1 MTIPVKGKQ
10 KEVRQVALA
19 SRLLQNVGGRDLDK
33 VVKLPGTSE
42 FQLVQEINVC
52 FPGGEN
58 RRVRVLIDT
67 GASVNLVR
75 KGLFPESDFI
85 PDKNPMQ
92 LSTANGQLL
101 DGGQCTIKLRMTFGQ
116 DNGRIVQPWR
126 VWGEFY
132 EADTR
137 ADMILS
143 YPWLGA
149 NHLAVIPEYGCLA
162 LRTSGFRFLPIHSCP
177 EFDKGPEEEE
187 SQEIETGRGAR
198 VGCTPPLKKKC
209 RNSKGLDWCGG
220 EAAAQEVRA
229 CQILAETD
237 DLHYMLEADLAHPLA
252 SLPFSAPCEHLEEPL
267 GISERR
273 IVAQNLEVFDVKE
286 IAGVV
291 AADGLVQ
298 GDLAA
303 MLRQKLLEDYKDTVF
318 RPSIYADPPE
328 RFPGAH
334 HEIKLKPGAQ
344 PHYQS
349 PFPMAGERRAAM
361 EKVAKDWVAVGKVER
376 PTRFEGWAAATFPI
390 LKKNGDWRGLSD
402 ERGLNSRVVKDNYP
416 LPSIEGILE
425 RQGRRKM
432 FSVLDLKDAFS
443 QVSLTPACRHLTTI
457 HTPLGLMQWKCLPQG
472 YCNSPPFFQ
481 RVMDTVYF
489 PVRDIVDNYIDDGIL
504 GTDFEGSEEDEL
516 RHHDIQTRKVLDVLA
531 AKFLVLD
538 PENRHFFARRVEFC
552 GHILENGTRRP
563 SPGKLRNVELW
574 PLPETITELRA
585 FLGFANYYHVYIPRF
600 AFLAAPL
607 MEKLKVGRIDGKKGS
622 KKKVEY
628 GPSDRLAF
636 EELKKAML
644 SGLAL
649 QVVNPDRPFIL
660 RVDASSGAIGAA
672 LEQLPENGPVTRE
685 GALSGQTV
693 PVAFMSRKLTPGQA
707 TKWPTREK
715 EAYAI
720 VCALE
725 KWASWIGLQEVLVLT
740 DHKSLENWTTEVLD
754 SPTGPSGRQARWHLK
769 LSRFNVAVGYVAG
782 KDNGVADILSRW
794 AYPAGSALKDVSIH
808 GSVEDDEAMM
818 AIIQKEKE
826 EERQCAVLDLK
837 WPAGLRRKSWKSGQ
851 QLAVVEVRKP
861 RVLDLF
867 CGGGSWS
874 NYFRKLGFEVHS
886 LDFDPKFRPTICA
899 DILEWDM
906 QQFPPGFFDVVVA
919 SPPCEEF
926 SFAKTRSPRD
936 LAKGDRLVLRA
947 LQIVEYLQP
956 SVWML
961 ENPRALLVHRP
972 YMQGIPFV
980 DIDYCMFSDWGYRKR
995 TRIWGSACIASL
1007 KSRLCDGSCG
1017 HVVEEYPGGPKRH
1030 EVWLGGRGPQVSW
1043 KDKIRIPERAVAY
1056 LCGGVGI
1063 RRRRRH
1069 KVAVVGQ
1076 GEQKS
1081 QGSPKPGASEAAP
1094 PAGAAKFAFKSPPPG
1109 ARRFRNTPPPPPA
1122 PVKEE
1127 EDDSPALGP
1136 DEGEPAP
1143 PEFGSPL
1150 SSLTPSER
1158 SWEEES
1164 VKDED
1169 VEVKLEEE
1177 SADLPEEPSVSVF
1190 DEDWAFWYRQSKW
1203 WSKPWRIVQRQ
1214 GGDWPKG
1221 FQLHENR
1228 LFFGG
1233 KLCVPWGLTGRVVRA
1248 HHEAVGHIGAQRLW
1262 AQMSR
1267 FYEWADV
1274 ARARFF
1280 SRRVQSQCELC
1291 QACEHPHHPL
1301 HMPIEPTPVP
1311 PRLMD
1316 NVCID
1321 VFVMPAV
1328 KVGSESFDCF
1338 VACVDRLSGWIVA
1351 FPATKLG
1358 LSADKVAREMFARAW
1373 DLFGVPRVVS
1383 SDQGP
1388 QFASAWWHTLCGCL
1402 GIRQAFGHAYHHQAN
1417 GRAEVAGKELQ
1428 RKLRLLHGQGGGS
1441 NWVELLPVALRH
1453 IHDTPGVT
1461 GLSPY
1466 EIITGRHRNMVGVPY
1481 PVERQAQDALLFLE
1495 RQKAMDKKVADLL
1508 NARHEREA
1516 AVENAKRRQV
1526 TVFIPGDKVWYLRP
1540 RSLGTNKTQS
1550 WWLGPCLVK
1559 ARTGLASYVIQER
1572 PGFEHSAHRSQLKPH
1587 IEDPMEGDKLPLH
1600 FFRRTL
1606 GEELEAEDEW
1616 VVDRILKHRVGED
1629 GKLQF
1634 LTKWEGFAETDA
1646 TWEPVGHFFH
1656 RYSFPFVQYCKLHKI
1671 VFDAA
1676 QYLSTKP
1683 VERGVRPP
1691 SGSSSA
1697 GRRAEATRTS

>member
-1 MTIPVKGKQ
+1 
-10 KEVRQVALA
+10 
-19 SRLLQNVGGRDLDK
+19 
-33 VVKLPGTSE
+33 
-42 FQLVQEINVC
+42 
-52 FPGGEN
+52 
-58 RRVRVLIDT
+58 
-67 GASVNLVR
+67 
-75 KGLFPESDFI
+75 
-85 PDKNPMQ
+85 
-92 LSTANGQLL
+92 
-101 DGGQCTIKLRMTFGQ
+101 
-116 DNGRIVQPWR
+116 
-126 VWGEFY
+126 
-132 EADTR
+132 
-137 ADMILS
+137 
-143 YPWLGA
+143 
-149 NHLAVIPEYGCLA
+149 
-162 LRTSGFRFLPIHSCP
+162 
-177 EFDKGPEEEE
+177 
-187 SQEIETGRGAR
+187 
-198 VGCTPPLKKKC
+198 
-209 RNSKGLDWCGG
+209 
-220 EAAAQEVRA
+220 
-229 CQILAETD
+229 
-237 DLHYMLEADLAHPLA
+237 
-252 SLPFSAPCEHLEEPL
+252 
-267 GISERR
+267 
-273 IVAQNLEVFDVKE
+273 
-286 IAGVV
+286 
-291 AADGLVQ
+291 
-298 GDLAA
+298 
-303 MLRQKLLEDYKDTVF
+303 
-318 RPSIYADPPE
+318 
-328 RFPGAH
+328 
-334 HEIKLKPGAQ
+334 
-344 PHYQS
+344 
-349 PFPMAGERRAAM
+349 
-361 EKVAKDWVAVGKVER
+361 
-376 PTRFEGWAAATFPI
+376 
-390 LKKNGDWRGLSD
+390 
-402 ERGLNSRVVKDNYP
+402 
-416 LPSIEGILE
+416 
-425 RQGRRKM
+425 
-432 FSVLDLKDAFS
+432 
-443 QVSLTPACRHLTTI
+443 
-457 HTPLGLMQWKCLPQG
+457 
-472 YCNSPPFFQ
+472 
-481 RVMDTVYF
+481 
-489 PVRDIVDNYIDDGIL
+489 
-504 GTDFEGSEEDEL
+504 
-516 RHHDIQTRKVLDVLA
+516 
-531 AKFLVLD
+531 
-538 PENRHFFARRVEFC
+538 
-552 GHILENGTRRP
+552 
-563 SPGKLRNVELW
+563 
-574 PLPETITELRA
+574 
-585 FLGFANYYHVYIPRF
+585 
-600 AFLAAPL
+600 
-607 MEKLKVGRIDGKKGS
+607 
-622 KKKVEY
+622 
-628 GPSDRLAF
+628 
-636 EELKKAML
+636 
-644 SGLAL
+644 
-649 QVVNPDRPFIL
+649 
-660 RVDASSGAIGAA
+660 
-672 LEQLPENGPVTRE
+672 
-685 GALSGQTV
+685 
-693 PVAFMSRKLTPGQA
+693 
-707 TKWPTREK
+707 
-715 EAYAI
+715 
-720 VCALE
+720 
-725 KWASWIGLQEVLVLT
+725 
-740 DHKSLENWTTEVLD
+740 
-754 SPTGPSGRQARWHLK
+754 LK

-837 WPAGLRRKSWKSGQ
+837 WPAGLRKKSWKSGQ
-851 QLAVVEVRKP
+851 QVAVVEVRKP

-1007 KSRLCDGSCG
+1007 KSRLCDGTCG

-1190 DEDWAFWYRQSKW
+1190 DEDWAFWYRQSQW

-1228 LFFGG
+1228 LFFSG

-1559 ARTGLASYVIQER
+1559 ARTGLASYVIEER